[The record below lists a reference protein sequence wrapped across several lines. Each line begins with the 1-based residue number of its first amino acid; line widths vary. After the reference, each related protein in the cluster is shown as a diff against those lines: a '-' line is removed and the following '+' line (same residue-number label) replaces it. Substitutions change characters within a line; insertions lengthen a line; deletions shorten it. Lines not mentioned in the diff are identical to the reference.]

1 MCVGLKVPSLV
12 QGKNTF
18 SKWQKLVPPKVTFSS
33 TAVPTYAFLHSS
45 PFCSGVFAFTS
56 NQNRFGCRNI
66 KGERYGEGTG
76 TDNKSG
82 ALEGGHEVF

>member
-1 MCVGLKVPSLV
+1 MGVGLKVPSLV

-18 SKWQKLVPPKVTFSS
+18 SKWQKLVPPKVTFTS
-33 TAVPTYAFLHSS
+33 TAVPTYAFLHCSS
-45 PFCSGVFAFTS
+45 FWFGLFAFPS
-56 NQNRFGCRNI
+56 NQTILGCRNI

-76 TDNKSG
+76 ADSKSG